1 MQSNQ
6 CFSSHQLASW
16 QGVEKMD
23 LLDLQRL
30 TVVKLREEALKHPSI
45 TGVNGMN
52 KEQLIAA
59 LAPIHGIDLEA
70 ETRALRERLAASKV
84 VLKQEITSFK
94 KERDAVLEDHDYEG
108 TAQVRKEI
116 KKRKRRLR
124 HMVRTGHA

>member
-1 MQSNQ
+1 
-6 CFSSHQLASW
+6 
-16 QGVEKMD
+16 MD
-23 LLDLQRL
+23 LFDLQRL
-30 TVVKLREEALKHPSI
+30 TVVKLREEALQHQSI

-70 ETRALRERLAASKV
+70 ETRVLRERLAASKG

-94 KERDAVLEDHDYEG
+94 KERNDALEDHDHEG
-108 TAQVRKEI
+108 TTQARKEI

-124 HMVRTGHA
+124 HMAKTGHA